1 MTQEPQILDSD
12 TLSFGLAFLAERDAD
27 LAAVLARF
35 GPPPLWARE
44 PGFPTLLR
52 IILEQQVS
60 LASAR
65 ATFERLSA
73 LATPLTPA
81 SFLAVDD
88 ATLRAVGF
96 SRQKSR
102 YGRELAQALLAGRLD
117 LEGLAELPDEDV
129 RAALI
134 AIPGIGPWS
143 AEIYLL
149 MALHR
154 ADAWPVSDLGVIVG
168 LQQVKGLPRRPTRE
182 EANQLAEPWRPWRS
196 VATRLLWYNYL
207 GGGTSNT

>member
-1 MTQEPQILDSD
+1 LLILNAETLTLGLETLAQRDS
-12 TLSFGLAFLAERDAD
+12 D
-27 LAAVLARF
+27 LAAVLARL
-35 GPPPLWARE
+35 GPPPMWTRE

-65 ATFERLSA
+65 ATFDRLCA
-73 LATPLTPA
+73 LASPLTPA
-81 SFLAVDD
+81 SFLALGEE
-88 ATLRAVGF
+88 TLRAAGF

-102 YGRELAQALLAGRLD
+102 YGRELAQAVLSGRLNLD
-117 LEGLAELPDEDV
+117 ALGDLPDDEV

-168 LQQVKGLPRRPTRE
+168 LQQVKRLPNRPTRE
-182 EANQLAEPWRPWRS
+182 EADRLAEPWRPWRS

-207 GGGTSNT
+207 GGITSNA

>member
-1 MTQEPQILDSD
+1 MTLTAE
-12 TLSFGLAFLAERDAD
+12 TLSLGLEILAERDAD
-27 LAAVLARF
+27 LAGVLARF
-35 GPPPLWARE
+35 GPPPLWTRE
-44 PGFPTLLR
+44 PGFPTLLQ

-73 LATPLTPA
+73 LAAPLTPDT
-81 SFLAVDD
+81 FLALDD
-88 ATLRAVGF
+88 ETLRAVGF

-102 YGRELAQALLAGRLD
+102 YGRELAQAVLSGRLD
-117 LEGLAELPDEDV
+117 LTSLADLPDDDV

-134 AIPGIGPWS
+134 ALPGIGPWS

-149 MALHR
+149 MALRR

-168 LQQVKGLPRRPTRE
+168 LQQVKNLPQRPTRE
-182 EANQLAEPWRPWRS
+182 EADRLAEAWRPWRS

-207 GGGTSNT
+207 GGASSA

>member
-1 MTQEPQILDSD
+1 LTEERLILNPE
-12 TLSFGLAFLAERDAD
+12 TLALGLETLAQRDAD
-27 LAAVLARF
+27 LAAVLVRL
-35 GPPPLWARE
+35 GPPPLWTRE
-44 PGFPTLLR
+44 PGFPSLLR

-81 SFLAVDD
+81 SFLALDEE
-88 ATLRAVGF
+88 TLRAAGF

-102 YGRELAQALLAGRLD
+102 YGRELAQAILTGQLD
-117 LEGLAELPDEDV
+117 LDALGDLPDEEV

-134 AIPGIGPWS
+134 AIPGIGPWT

-154 ADAWPVSDLGVIVG
+154 ADAWPASDLGVIVG
-168 LQQVKGLPRRPTRE
+168 LQQVKGLPHRPSRE
-182 EANQLAEPWRPWRS
+182 EADRLAEPWRPWRS

-207 GGGTSNT
+207 SGASSA

>member
-1 MTQEPQILDSD
+1 MLTLNSE
-12 TLSFGLAFLAERDAD
+12 TLSLGLEILAERDAD

-35 GPPPLWARE
+35 GPPPLWTRE

-73 LATPLTPA
+73 LAAPLTPA
-81 SFLAVDD
+81 SFLALDD
-88 ATLRAVGF
+88 ETLRAAGF

-102 YGRELAQALLAGRLD
+102 YGRELAQAVLSGRLNLD
-117 LEGLAELPDEDV
+117 ALPDLPDDEV

-149 MALHR
+149 MALRR

-168 LQQVKGLPRRPTRE
+168 LQQVKGLPHRPTRE
-182 EANQLAEPWRPWRS
+182 QADALAEPWRPWRS

-207 GGGTSNT
+207 GGVMSNE

>member
-1 MTQEPQILDSD
+1 LLTLNAE
-12 TLSFGLAFLAERDAD
+12 TLSLGLEILAGRDED
-27 LAAVLARF
+27 LAAVLARW
-35 GPPPLWARE
+35 GPPSLWTRE

-65 ATFERLSA
+65 ATFERICA

-81 SFLAVDD
+81 SFLALNEE
-88 ATLRAVGF
+88 TLRAAGF

-102 YGRELAQALLAGRLD
+102 YGRELAGAILTGRLD
-117 LEGLAELPDEDV
+117 LDALTHLPDDEV

-134 AIPGIGPWS
+134 TIPGIGPWS

-154 ADAWPVSDLGVIVG
+154 ADAWPASDLGVIVG
-168 LQQVKGLPRRPTRE
+168 LQQVKHLPQRPTRE
-182 EANQLAEPWRPWRS
+182 EADRLAEPWRPWRS

-207 GGGTSNT
+207 GGVTSNA